1 MLAKLG
7 IATYIPAMTSD
18 QRMSP
23 KESTDNRL
31 SRKYWLSRTLAE
43 RCAEVE
49 RLRIEKYGAEAV
61 RGRIKR
67 VVSIG
72 RLGESESEDHP

>member
-1 MLAKLG
+1 
-7 IATYIPAMTSD
+7 MTSD
-18 QRMSP
+18 KKESP

-31 SRKYWLSRTLAE
+31 SRDFWLSRTLAE
-43 RCAEVE
+43 RFAEVE
-49 RLRIEKYGAEAV
+49 RLRIEKFGDEAV

-72 RLGESESEDHP
+72 RLGDSECEDHP